1 MTMRTRRQTLG
12 ALCLAT
18 YMLLLDVTIVQVA
31 LPAMQRRLGGD
42 LSGLQWTVD
51 AYALP
56 LSALVITFGTAAD
69 RWGRRRV
76 FLAGVAVFSAA
87 SLACGLAP
95 GLIALYAARAV
106 QGVAGAAMFATT
118 LALVAQE
125 FTGSERLRAMA
136 AWGSAVGLGVASGP
150 LAGGFLTQALGWRAI
165 FLVNVPIGAVVLLM
179 TLRTVSEGRDPAGRR
194 LDFPGLVALTAGLLL
209 LTAGLLRGSAM
220 NWQGAFGPAT
230 VAAGVVLL
238 VGFCALQVRGSRM
251 LDAGLFRTPAF
262 TAVSATTLA
271 LGAGMFAV
279 MLFITVYLQNVL
291 GYSPLQGGLRVL
303 PITAPVFLVPLA
315 LRRLGVPLVSG
326 KVIAAGCGL
335 AAAGL
340 LAMTA
345 AGAATSWTAM
355 VPGMVIAGTGVG
367 MANPAIAATA
377 LAVVSPL
384 RSGLAAGVSN
394 TCRLSG
400 LAVGIALLGALF
412 RGAIS
417 ATLGPADHSGQAA
430 ALTGTGQIGRAAAL
444 IGSRG
449 GRALAGEAFTSG
461 LHLIMITGAAI
472 TLAGALIA
480 LAFIRTTDRAAQPAP
495 AKAAALAR

>member
-194 LDFPGLVALTAGLLL
+194 LDF
-209 LTAGLLRGSAM
+209 RG
-220 NWQGAFGPAT
+220 W
-230 VAAGVVLL
+230 
-238 VGFCALQVRGSRM
+238 SR
-251 LDAGLFRTPAF
+251 
-262 TAVSATTLA
+262 
-271 LGAGMFAV
+271 
-279 MLFITVYLQNVL
+279 
-291 GYSPLQGGLRVL
+291 
-303 PITAPVFLVPLA
+303 
-315 LRRLGVPLVSG
+315 
-326 KVIAAGCGL
+326 
-335 AAAGL
+335 
-340 LAMTA
+340 
-345 AGAATSWTAM
+345 
-355 VPGMVIAGTGVG
+355 
-367 MANPAIAATA
+367 
-377 LAVVSPL
+377 
-384 RSGLAAGVSN
+384 
-394 TCRLSG
+394 
-400 LAVGIALLGALF
+400 
-412 RGAIS
+412 
-417 ATLGPADHSGQAA
+417 
-430 ALTGTGQIGRAAAL
+430 
-444 IGSRG
+444 
-449 GRALAGEAFTSG
+449 
-461 LHLIMITGAAI
+461 
-472 TLAGALIA
+472 
-480 LAFIRTTDRAAQPAP
+480 
-495 AKAAALAR
+495 